1 MSSRLPVLLSSGP
14 LFLPSSCPPVFPSS
28 RPSSRPRDLRF
39 SNPPVLP
46 SFSSLSPLSELGG
59 EQVPCVSRSEIH
71 TAVGQ
76 VTKQLV
82 SLRDFVEKHWFE
94 DPPPGGTA
102 MYMQQWQ
109 FPLSQ
114 KARSVICKNRGKV
127 KGFILHPTCPPLPQP
142 PPCTLLY
149 PWQCMV

>member
-1 MSSRLPVLLSSGP
+1 M
-14 LFLPSSCPPVFPSS
+14 
-28 RPSSRPRDLRF
+28 
-39 SNPPVLP
+39 
-46 SFSSLSPLSELGG
+46 
-59 EQVPCVSRSEIH
+59 SRSEIH

-114 KARSVICKNRGKV
+114 KARSVICKNRGMV
-127 KGFILHPTCPPLPQP
+127 EGLPCAQPAP
-142 PPCTLLY
+142 PPPPPPPPPFCIRGGAGVCLH
-149 PWQCMV
+149 